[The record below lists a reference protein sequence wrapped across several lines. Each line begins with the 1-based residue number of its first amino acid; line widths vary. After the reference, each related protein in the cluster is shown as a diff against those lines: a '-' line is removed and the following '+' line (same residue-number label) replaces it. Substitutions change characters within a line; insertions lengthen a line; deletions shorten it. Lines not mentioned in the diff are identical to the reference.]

1 MRNEWECVMIV
12 SHEVPLPFWL
22 EEKKR
27 KRKNHCIKAKRKKSM
42 TGMMNAP

>member
-1 MRNEWECVMIV
+1 MIV